1 MKIISRKFHAVLDYL
16 SGFILIIAPWVLDF
30 NDSNVASAVAVV
42 AGVLILIMSVMT
54 DYEGGL
60 VRTIPMSTHLNMD
73 VVLGILLAASP
84 WLFNFDEA
92 VYLPHLILGLLAI
105 ASGFL
110 TDRVS
115 LSNRIAK

>member
-16 SGFILIIAPWVLDF
+16 SGIVLIIAPWVLNF

-60 VRTIPMSTHLNMD
+60 IHTIPMSTHLNMD
-73 VVLGILLAASP
+73 IVLGILLAASP
-84 WLFNFDEA
+84 WLFGFNER

-105 ASGFL
+105 ALGFL
-110 TDRVS
+110 TVRVS
-115 LSNRIAK
+115 LTNRIAK

>member
-16 SGFILIIAPWVLDF
+16 SGVLLIIAPWVLDF
-30 NDSNVASAVAVV
+30 NESNVASAVAVV
-42 AGVLILIMSVMT
+42 AGVLILIMAIMT

-73 VVLGILLAASP
+73 IILGILLAASP
-84 WLFNFDEA
+84 WLFNFNEE
-92 VYLPHLILGLLAI
+92 VYLPHLILGILSI
-105 ASGFL
+105 ASGLL

-115 LSNRIAK
+115 LGNRIAK